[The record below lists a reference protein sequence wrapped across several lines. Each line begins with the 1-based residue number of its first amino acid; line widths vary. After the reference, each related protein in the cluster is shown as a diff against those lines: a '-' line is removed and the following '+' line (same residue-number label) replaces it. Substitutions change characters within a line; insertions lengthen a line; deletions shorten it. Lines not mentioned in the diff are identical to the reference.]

1 MRGHDIACR
10 HGGEEFALI
19 LGGMDAEAAASR
31 VNAIREACHALVVD
45 NHVGGRVST
54 SFSAGVATFPA
65 DATTSS
71 ELLRTADL
79 ALYRAKSEGR
89 DRVVV
94 GVSSAVPS
102 P

>member
-1 MRGHDIACR
+1 M
-10 HGGEEFALI
+10 
-19 LGGMDAEAAASR
+19 
-31 VNAIREACHALVVD
+31 
-45 NHVGGRVST
+45 ST

>member
-1 MRGHDIACR
+1 M
-10 HGGEEFALI
+10 
-19 LGGMDAEAAASR
+19 
-31 VNAIREACHALVVD
+31 
-45 NHVGGRVST
+45 ST

-94 GVSSAVPS
+94 GVSSASPS